1 MLFRSLGLSVLL
13 AAALGPVGC
22 GSSGSGGDAPTG
34 HTLTMNAK
42 LNAVN
47 GELSFVTPAA
57 AIEKVPV
64 STVIGKP
71 YLIAS
76 FPAGFSPGNDPA
88 LDWTWGT
95 VPENLEL
102 HYTTP
107 AHYKDGP
114 YDMVV
119 VVYATTKVPD
129 DVKTGN
135 AVNAPAAVHGD
146 LATFT
151 IDTSVV
157 RPGDPKIPAG
167 LVRLVVDAKD
177 AAISVE
183 NRAPTDPNDQ
193 EQLKHAFDNVIM
205 MVP

>member
-1 MLFRSLGLSVLL
+1 MLFRSLGFSVVL
-13 AAALGPVGC
+13 AAMGC
-22 GSSGSGGDAPTG
+22 GSSGSGSDAPTG

-47 GELSFVTPAA
+47 GELSFISPAVDVQ
-57 AIEKVPV
+57 KVPV
-64 STVIGKP
+64 ADVVGKP

-88 LDWTWGT
+88 IDSTWGR
-95 VPENLEL
+95 VPADLNL

-107 AHYKDGP
+107 AHYKDGA

-119 VVYATTKVPD
+119 VIYATTPITD
-129 DVKTGN
+129 DVMKRPAHT
-135 AVNAPAAVHGD
+135 APAAVHGD

-151 IDTSVV
+151 IDTSTV

-167 LVRLVVDAKD
+167 VVRLVVDGKD
-177 AAISVE
+177 ASMDVA
-183 NRAPTDPNDQ
+183 NRAPTDMTNQD
-193 EQLKHAFDNVIM
+193 QLKLAFTNVLMI
-205 MVP
+205 VP

>member
-1 MLFRSLGLSVLL
+1 MLFRSLGLSVVL
-13 AAALGPVGC
+13 AAMGC
-22 GSSGSGGDAPTG
+22 GSSGSEGDAPTG

-64 STVIGKP
+64 ANVVGKP

-95 VPENLEL
+95 VPASLEL
-102 HYTTP
+102 QYTTP

-119 VVYATTKVPD
+119 VVYTTTAVSD
-129 DVKTGN
+129 AVKSGN

-151 IDTSVV
+151 IDTSAV

-167 LVRLVVDAKD
+167 VVRLVVDAKD

-193 EQLKHAFDNVIM
+193 EQLKHAFDNVLMI
-205 MVP
+205 VP